1 MPCLCVKLKQKD
13 NLQVFTGH
21 QHTFEKNLLKCDWSA
36 DGKKVCLS
44 ISSATVAVQR
54 LLWPTCMS
62 LNMAAAM
69 DNMHIPSR
77 LGCVQ
82 VTAGSGD
89 KMVYVWDVA
98 SRHLLYKLP
107 GHTGSVNETAFH
119 PNEPIIGSAASDKN
133 IYLGELTE

>member
-1 MPCLCVKLKQKD
+1 VRLVGRWEEGVPEHTYYHCCSSMVALA
-13 NLQVFTGH
+13 NLHVAGH
-21 QHTFEKNLLKCDWSA
+21 GSYD
-36 DGKKVCLS
+36 
-44 ISSATVAVQR
+44 VQR
-54 LLWPTCMS
+54 EHTDL
-62 LNMAAAM
+62 
-69 DNMHIPSR
+69 
-77 LGCVQ
+77 LGCMQ

-133 IYLGELTE
+133 IFLGELTE

>member
-1 MPCLCVKLKQKD
+1 MYLCCSPRVALT
-13 NLQVFTGH
+13 NLHAAGH
-21 QHTFEKNLLKCDWSA
+21 GSYDVQGEHTDLLE
-36 DGKKVCLS
+36 
-44 ISSATVAVQR
+44 
-54 LLWPTCMS
+54 
-62 LNMAAAM
+62 
-69 DNMHIPSR
+69 
-77 LGCVQ
+77 CVQ

-133 IYLGELTE
+133 IFLGELTE